1 MAEGP
6 PAREKPYVV
15 CVTSDT
21 TSWHPSA
28 SSSRQKPLSQ
38 LTCQAAG
45 NSQLSQVSWL
55 QRHLLTLNPASST
68 VWTSSTPTTGSLAI
82 LIREGEK
89 KKGKKPKGNKDALRL
104 FLVLYSPSAL
114 TLKIDKMEWEKKRHC
129 RTKKTLL
136 F

>member
-15 CVTSDT
+15 CVTSDMT
-21 TSWHPSA
+21 LWHPSA

-45 NSQLSQVSWL
+45 NSELSQVSWL

-68 VWTSSTPTTGSLAI
+68 VWTSSTPTMDSLAI
-82 LIREGEK
+82 LIREG
-89 KKGKKPKGNKDALRL
+89 GKKRKREK
-104 FLVLYSPSAL
+104 SQ
-114 TLKIDKMEWEKKRHC
+114 KEIKM
-129 RTKKTLL
+129 LSDY